1 MRSGPAIVLVLAA
14 LLGIQVAGLMLM
26 GRPWICPCGSVK
38 LWHGVIDSSE
48 TSQHL
53 LDWYS
58 ATHVLHGVLF
68 FAGLRL
74 VLPRVALARLAL
86 TALAIE
92 VGWELIEN
100 TPVIVE
106 RYRTQALARGY
117 TGDSILNS
125 LSDSAMAMIG
135 FGLAAWL
142 PVRITIGLVLAVEI
156 GLAAMVRDN
165 LSLNILQLIHP
176 VEAVSNWQSGR

>member
-1 MRSGPAIVLVLAA
+1 VRSGPAFVVALTL

-58 ATHVLHGVLF
+58 ATHILHGVLF
-68 FAGLRL
+68 FAGLRF
-74 VLPRVALARLAL
+74 VLPRLALARVAL
-86 TALAIE
+86 MALAIE

-106 RYRTQALARGY
+106 RYRVQALARGY
-117 TGDSILNS
+117 SGDSILNS

-135 FGLAAWL
+135 FGLASRL

-176 VEAVSNWQSGR
+176 VPAISEWQAGR

>member
-1 MRSGPAIVLVLAA
+1 MRSRLLIGLVLAVI
-14 LLGIQVAGLMLM
+14 LGVQVAGLMLM

-38 LWHGVIDSSE
+38 LWHGVIDSAE

-58 ATHVLHGVLF
+58 ATHVLHGILF
-68 FAGLRL
+68 FAGVRL
-74 VLPRVALARLAL
+74 ILPRLAVRQLALIALAV
-86 TALAIE
+86 E

-106 RYRTQALARGY
+106 RYRVQALARGY

-125 LSDSAMAMIG
+125 LSDSAMAMFG
-135 FGLAAWL
+135 LGLAAWL
-142 PVRITIGLVLAVEI
+142 PIRITIGLVLAVEI
-156 GLAAMVRDN
+156 GLAAIVRDN
-165 LSLNILQLIHP
+165 LTLNVLQLIHP
-176 VEAVSNWQSGR
+176 VAAISAWQAGR